1 MTRSTSIPA
10 ALLAIAMI
18 SACGGGGGGGG
29 SGPVVDPPATGGP
42 PRLELVAG
50 AFGGVGSNDGD
61 ARFARMFQPHG
72 VTVDAAGRIFIA
84 DTDNRTIRVLSGGQ
98 VSTVAGEAGTPGFAD
113 GSASAARFNNP
124 EDVVVDPAGNLF
136 VADTLNHSIRRIAPD
151 GVVTTLAGNGT
162 AGYAD
167 GAGSLA
173 RFDRPRG
180 IARNAQGTLFVADER
195 NHVVRAISPSG
206 VVSTVAGQ
214 AGTSAFA
221 DGAANAA
228 RFSFPGD
235 VAVDAQGAV
244 LVADSGNYVLRRI
257 ANGAVTTVAGVAGS
271 RGTADG
277 ASAQARFSAL
287 GGVAAD
293 AAGNAFVTDAHRVR
307 RVDAGGMVTTIAGP
321 LDSTGITGRRDGA
334 GTAALFDSP
343 RGLAVAADGVVVADT
358 GNDTVRRMTFSGQVT
373 TLVGDFAGERFSS
386 LAFGARDGQGR
397 IVVSDRLA
405 LRAVGADGSVTTIAS
420 HPFPEGLETA
430 QLEGVAVETS
440 GAVLAVDLHCAL
452 RFGPG
457 AGLPRACAG
466 AITRVAADG
475 TFGLVA
481 GSTAQSGATDGIG
494 ANARFQEP
502 NGIAVTAAGVIYV
515 ADSARD
521 TIRRIALDGSVTTL
535 AGSDDSCPLFGPRP
549 AMADGAGVAARF
561 CGPTGVAVDPAG
573 NVYVADSGYAAIRKI
588 SATGVV
594 STLAGGG
601 GSSCSTSGDGV
612 GAPARFCALHGI
624 AVDSAGVV
632 YVTDRDR
639 VRRIS
644 AAGEVTTIAGVAGS
658 PGFAPG
664 PLPGRLTNL
673 VDVVVSG
680 PDLYIV
686 MTTAVAVI
694 RNRP

>member
-1 MTRSTSIPA
+1 MTRSSSIPA
-10 ALLAIAMI
+10 ALLAITMLG
-18 SACGGGGGGGG
+18 ACGGGGGGSG
-29 SGPVVDPPATGGP
+29 SAPPPATGGP

-50 AFGGVGSNDGD
+50 ALGGVGSNDGD
-61 ARFARMFQPHG
+61 ARFARMFRPHG
-72 VTVDAAGRIFIA
+72 VTVDATGRIFIA
-84 DTDNRTIRVLSGGQ
+84 DTDNRTIRLLSSGQ

-113 GSASAARFNNP
+113 GTASAARFNNP

-136 VADTLNHSIRRIAPD
+136 VADTLNHAIRRIAPD
-151 GVVTTLAGNGT
+151 GVVTTVAGNGVP
-162 AGYAD
+162 GYAD
-167 GAGSLA
+167 GAGTLA

-180 IARNAQGTLFVADER
+180 IARNVQGTLFVADER
-195 NHVVRAISPSG
+195 NHVIRAITPSG
-206 VVSTVAGQ
+206 VVTTVAGQ
-214 AGTSAFA
+214 AGTSGFA
-221 DGAANAA
+221 DGPATAA
-228 RFSFPGD
+228 RFSSPGD

-244 LVADSGNYVLRRI
+244 LVADTGNHVLRRI
-257 ANGAVTTVAGVAGS
+257 ANGAVTTVAGVAGTP
-271 RGTADG
+271 GTADG
-277 ASAQARFSAL
+277 AGAQARFSGL
-287 GGVAAD
+287 GGVAID

-307 RVDAGGMVTTIAGP
+307 RVDAGGTVSTVAGP
-321 LDSTGITGRRDGA
+321 LNSTGITGRADGS
-334 GTAALFDSP
+334 GTAALFNSP

-358 GNDTVRRMTFSGQVT
+358 GNDTVRRVTFSGQVT

-405 LRAVGADGSVTTIAS
+405 LRAVGEDGSVTTIAS

-440 GAVLAVDLHCAL
+440 GAVLTVDLHCAL

-466 AITRVAADG
+466 AVARVAADG
-475 TFGLVA
+475 SLGLVA
-481 GSTAQSGATDGIG
+481 GSTSQSGNADGIG

-502 NGIAVTAAGVIYV
+502 SGMAVSAAGIVYV

-521 TIRRIALDGSVTTL
+521 TIRRIAPDGSVTTL
-535 AGSDDSCPLFGPRP
+535 AGSDDSCTLFGDRP
-549 AMADGAGVAARF
+549 PMADGAGAAARF
-561 CGPTGVAVDPAG
+561 CVPTGVAVDAVG

-588 SATGVV
+588 STTGVV

-601 GSSCSTSGDGV
+601 GASCSGGPGDGT
-612 GAPARFCALHGI
+612 GAAARFCALHGI
-624 AVDSAGVV
+624 AVDPAGVV

-658 PGFAPG
+658 PGFVPG
-664 PLPGRLTNL
+664 PLPGRLTDL
-673 VDVVVSG
+673 RDVIVSG
-680 PDLYIV
+680 SDLYIV
-686 MTTAVAVI
+686 MSTAVAVI